1 MARKSTKTP
10 KLPPRTIFGFV
21 VEGECEYDYLK
32 IVLGVNNPHKVK
44 CAGGGGE
51 EKCVRMALDILTNPA
66 DKAINKYGNEA
77 YQQVFVLFDADTM
90 TVETVQKIQ
99 TLLKLNVKQSEKLKF
114 IISNA
119 CFEYVLGLHFEPN
132 RHPPN
137 IDSKTHMVQ
146 YGYPNHKSNPTR
158 TKLMTDLKNAPDS
171 CKAMYVSLRNRDNQ
185 LGLDANTPWVERIK
199 TENDPNSNFYI
210 VYDCLAFHN
219 LLPEALDLLH
229 DSIGG
234 CRF

>member
-10 KLPPRTIFGFV
+10 KLPPRTIFGFA

-44 CAGGGGE
+44 CAGGGSE

-66 DKAINKYGNEA
+66 DKTINKYGNEA

-99 TLLKLNVKQSEKLKF
+99 TLLNLNVKQSEKLKF

-119 CFEYVLGLHFEPN
+119 CFEYVLGLHFEPMK
-132 RHPPN
+132 HPTN
-137 IDSKTHMVQ
+137 INSNTHMKQ
-146 YGYPNHKSNPTR
+146 YGYENHKKAEVR
-158 TKLMTDLKNAPDS
+158 VRLMNELKDDPNKYLTMYNRLKKQDTDLGLNAH
-171 CKAMYVSLRNRDNQ
+171 
-185 LGLDANTPWVERIK
+185 TPWVERTKIK
-199 TENDPNSNFYI
+199 NAPNSNFYALF
-210 VYDCLAFHN
+210 DCLASHN
-219 LLPEALDLLH
+219 LLPFSLL
-229 DSIGG
+229 
-234 CRF
+234 